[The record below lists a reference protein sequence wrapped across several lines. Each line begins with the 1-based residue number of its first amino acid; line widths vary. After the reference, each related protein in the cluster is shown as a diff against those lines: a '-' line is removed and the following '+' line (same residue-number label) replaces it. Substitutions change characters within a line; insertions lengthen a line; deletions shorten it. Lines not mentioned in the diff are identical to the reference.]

1 MSRPD
6 GIEWPVPSVAETSS
20 RTFRAHVVHAVQCAE
35 QGALPSFI
43 NSTINRMGL
52 KNKVRKR

>member
-43 NSTINRMGL
+43 NSTINRMG
-52 KNKVRKR
+52 